1 MTQNKQ
7 ETMAFY
13 HSDGM
18 VPAWKQAQKFAGA
31 GGHIITLP
39 ELIDARLANA
49 SLNDGGAPWN
59 MYFTTSSAEYVG
71 HSKSGKLVIIVAH
84 GVGPLS
90 TLDGILKAYAW
101 QYKDRSRNRHGG
113 RISQKDFLRLE
124 NGDFGPVSV
133 IDLEELRGRYEYPL
147 MGSLTVA
154 QALNEPLLHARLG
167 ARWKEYIDAHFSLG
181 QEWLKEEGHSERA
194 ARLGQDLA
202 LVDLRA
208 AGYQCSYFQREP
220 EEEMAYAHL
229 LSIGSLHVMS
239 GNGHQPSLVCDVS
252 CHGWSDGTRLA
263 STRGSGAVTAIHPGV
278 RCVTSLMRRH
288 WQTLLRP
295 SEATVPAA
303 LSALTRAGDKGQDW
317 FTQVPKQGESMDS
330 AAMEYPV
337 TSIKP
342 VGRPLQFSTEIVG
355 YKGFF
360 RYGLKEMEQ
369 IAPLGANAYEI
380 PGEISIVGN
389 HHVCEVQFYCAEID
403 TSRRMP
409 SEGEVKNDFELL
421 MELLDRDEARKEA
434 TQ

>member
-1 MTQNKQ
+1 MTLNKQ
-7 ETMAFY
+7 KTMAFY

-18 VPAWKQAQKFAGA
+18 VAAWKQAQKFAGA

-39 ELIDARLANA
+39 EVIDARLANS

-59 MYFTTSSAEYVG
+59 MYFTTSSAEYCG
-71 HSKSGKLVIIVAH
+71 RSKSGKFVIIVAH

-133 IDLEELRGRYEYPL
+133 IDLEELLGRYEYPL
-147 MGSLTVA
+147 MGTLTVA

-167 ARWKEYIDAHFSLG
+167 ARWKEYIDAHFRLG
-181 QEWLKEEGHSERA
+181 QEWLREKGHSERA
-194 ARLGQDLA
+194 KHLGQNLA
-202 LVDLRA
+202 LMDIRGA
-208 AGYQCSYFQREP
+208 SQCHYKYCKPEP
-220 EEEMAYAHL
+220 NMAFAHL
-229 LSIGSLHVMS
+229 LSIGSLHIMA
-239 GNGHQPSLVCDVS
+239 GNGHQDSLVCDVS

-263 STRGSGAVTAIHPGV
+263 STQGSGAVTDIHPGV
-278 RCVTSLMRRH
+278 RSVSSLMRRH

-295 SEATVPAA
+295 VEPTAPAC

-330 AAMEYPV
+330 QKMNYPV
-337 TSIKP
+337 TSLKP
-342 VGRPLQFSTEIVG
+342 VGQPLLFSTEIVG
-355 YKGFF
+355 YHGFF

-380 PGEISIVGN
+380 PGEISIAGN
-389 HHVCEVQFYCAEID
+389 RHVCEVQFYCAEVD

-409 SEGEVKNDFELL
+409 SEGEVENNFDLL
-421 MELLDRDEARKEA
+421 MELLDRDEARKKA
-434 TQ
+434 Q